1 MPDLYIQNTNGYGK
15 RTQRGGCADEVIVRD
30 LRDEGLHIEF
40 AVDLSPAGKTQ
51 TFHITDI
58 SDERRPDEYMHELAK
73 EFSICAE
80 MANIQFIEMHLERS
94 GAGTRI
100 VIKHFIG
107 DISPKQAKCLAYR
120 AHQRLVREILAAA

>member
-15 RTQRGGCADEVIVRD
+15 RTQRGGCADEIIVRD
-30 LRDEGLHIEF
+30 LREEGLRIEF

-51 TFHITDI
+51 TFYVTDI
-58 SDERRPDEYMHELAK
+58 ADEQRPDAYMYELAK
-73 EFSICAE
+73 EFSVCAE
-80 MANIQFIEMHLERS
+80 LANIPIIEMHLERND
-94 GAGTRI
+94 AGKRI